1 MPLQMLLFGFTIT
14 EGVFV
19 GVISG
24 KRMLVSVLAAV
35 LMIEILVRCPTLYAV
50 TTKTDVTGLGGYL
63 LAAAAVLM
71 SACQE
76 NTRIFPMDFML
87 LFGFTI
93 TEGVLVGVI
102 CSNYTLVSVLVAVLV
117 IGILVP
123 CLALY
128 AGTTKTDITGMG
140 GYLLAAA
147 VVLMIF
153 GISCIP

>member
-1 MPLQMLLFGFTIT
+1 MPLQ
-14 EGVFV
+14 
-19 GVISG
+19 
-24 KRMLVSVLAAV
+24 
-35 LMIEILVRCPTLYAV
+35 
-50 TTKTDVTGLGGYL
+50 
-63 LAAAAVLM
+63 
-71 SACQE
+71 
-76 NTRIFPMDFML
+76 ML

-128 AGTTKTDITGMG
+128 AGTTKTDIAGMG
-140 GYLLAAA
+140 GYPLAAA

-153 GISCIP
+153 GISCMS